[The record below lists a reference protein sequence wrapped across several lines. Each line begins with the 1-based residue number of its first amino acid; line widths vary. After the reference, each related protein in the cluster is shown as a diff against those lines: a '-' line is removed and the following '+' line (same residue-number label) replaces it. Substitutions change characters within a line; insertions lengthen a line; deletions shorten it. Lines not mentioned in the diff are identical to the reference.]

1 MLFLKHPQTFKHHF
15 EPEHHIFK
23 TTIRTTSVV
32 IFHEDRWSIH
42 GTCFEPFQKRF
53 KKDSHPYLRNFLMC
67 FHLCMISESLLYD
80 RQTSKCYVYMI
91 HEHRAVFLRK
101 DKFSAEYNFSLME
114 LVYIIGRTCQIWAS
128 YYHKESFRAR

>member
-1 MLFLKHPQTFKHHF
+1 MINLWDLFW
-15 EPEHHIFK
+15 
-23 TTIRTTSVV
+23 TIPKK
-32 IFHEDRWSIH
+32 I
-42 GTCFEPFQKRF
+42 QKRF
-53 KKDSHPYLRNFLMC
+53 ASYLRIFLMI
-67 FHLCMISESLLYD
+67 LESLLYD